1 MKKSATAGTHFNAR
15 VVECRLAAK
24 VLLINAVLQIR
35 KKRRLSSL
43 AHTTF
48 SRQGITSG
56 TFFYVRG
63 RRNEGVALW
72 EKLYLQF
79 LRNWFKIR
87 HSWSLDW
94 ILFLKLNSPLLL

>member
-56 TFFYVRG
+56 TFFYVR
-63 RRNEGVALW
+63 RRRKLPLVLGETLLAVS
-72 EKLYLQF
+72 EKLV
-79 LRNWFKIR
+79 
-87 HSWSLDW
+87 
-94 ILFLKLNSPLLL
+94 

>member
-56 TFFYVRG
+56 TFFLRKG
-63 RRNEGVALW
+63 KEERRSSTLGETLLAVS
-72 EKLYLQF
+72 EKLV
-79 LRNWFKIR
+79 
-87 HSWSLDW
+87 
-94 ILFLKLNSPLLL
+94 